1 MNGVGSTILH
11 SILLTILWVGFG
23 YVSSEFIEG
32 EPPKA
37 IGVQAES
44 VELKPDAE
52 EKELP
57 QSVVQEL
64 IENQGVKLM
73 TKEEL
78 EQATKE
84 YEKNQWLLAGL
95 SIFLGIGTFVVGL
108 KLFEHWGY
116 AVVALAVG
124 PVIVAYYFL
133 YKANLPSS
141 PTPKL
146 PSS

>member
-1 MNGVGSTILH
+1 MNGVGSTILQ

-23 YVSSEFIEG
+23 YVSSEFNEG

-37 IGVQAES
+37 IVVQAES

-57 QSVVQEL
+57 QPVVQEL
-64 IENQGVKLM
+64 IENQGIKLM

-84 YEKNQWLLAGL
+84 YGKKQWLLAGL
-95 SIFLGIGTFVVGL
+95 STLSGLATFFIGL
-108 KLFEHWGY
+108 KLFGHWGY
-116 AVVALAVG
+116 ASATLALG
-124 PVIVAYYFL
+124 PIIVAYYFR
-133 YKANLPSS
+133 YVANSPPAPNMPSS
-141 PTPKL
+141 
-146 PSS
+146 